1 FMTTFETIAGIPSV
15 FFQPIG
21 FSNYNKLSARFSTKS
36 LYMISQV
43 FAKTLYIPLWFYGRF
58 LKDKNGK
65 PLFTSIPAMLPVTA
79 VWEIVYATF
88 WGVKSISADEI
99 RNELNDYIEWKYGY
113 RNEATLSMAATI
125 FGKIPN
131 RVNGILEPM
140 YKKWIGYDQTAYPNK
155 RAQPEKAQRWIFAMA
170 TIITAIVVLIGVVP
184 MFGYNIDK
192 TMRDKMYLELNARR
206 AATAEKINDDFEG
219 ESTEG

>member
-1 FMTTFETIAGIPSV
+1 
-15 FFQPIG
+15 
-21 FSNYNKLSARFSTKS
+21 
-36 LYMISQV
+36 
-43 FAKTLYIPLWFYGRF
+43 
-58 LKDKNGK
+58 
-65 PLFTSIPAMLPVTA
+65 
-79 VWEIVYATF
+79 
-88 WGVKSISADEI
+88 
-99 RNELNDYIEWKYGY
+99 
-113 RNEATLSMAATI
+113 MAATI